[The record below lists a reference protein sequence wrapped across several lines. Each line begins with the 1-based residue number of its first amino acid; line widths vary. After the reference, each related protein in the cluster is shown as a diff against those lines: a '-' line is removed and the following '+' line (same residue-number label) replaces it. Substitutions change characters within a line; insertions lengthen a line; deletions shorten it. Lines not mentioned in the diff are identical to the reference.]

1 MSPSPAPAKPG
12 AHRRLAGTL
21 ILLVMLVGGIF
32 MWAGNPYLW
41 IRFTAARADSQN
53 LTMGQA
59 FFILVA
65 IAVTG
70 VVTVK
75 ILAILSGL
83 YARVMGGSDD
93 VTVRMPWN
101 QSLRDGRTTGRTT
114 SALDVVMVVSVSVA
128 LVAATIW
135 FFFFATYG

>member
-1 MSPSPAPAKPG
+1 MSSPTTRSPSAPRKIAG
-12 AHRRLAGTL
+12 ALILALMLAGGL
-21 ILLVMLVGGIF
+21 F

-41 IRFTAARADSQN
+41 IRVTASRADSQN

-59 FFILVA
+59 AFVIVA

-70 VVTVK
+70 FVMVK
-75 ILAILSGL
+75 VLAVLNGW
-83 YARVMGGSDD
+83 YAKVMGGSDD

-101 QSLRDGRTTGRTT
+101 QSMRDGRTTGRTT
-114 SALDVVMVVSVSVA
+114 SAIDVVMVGSVSIA
-128 LVAATIW
+128 LVVATIW

>member
-1 MSPSPAPAKPG
+1 VSSPSKVAAP
-12 AHRRLAGTL
+12 RRLLGTA
-21 ILLVMLVGGIF
+21 ILALMLVGGIF

-59 FFILVA
+59 AFILVA
-65 IAVTG
+65 IAITG
-70 VVTVK
+70 FVMVK
-75 ILAILSGL
+75 VLAVLSGL
-83 YARVMGGSDD
+83 YAKVMGGSDD

-101 QSLRDGRTTGRTT
+101 QSMRDGRTTGRTT
-114 SALDVVMVVSVSVA
+114 SALDVVMVASVSVA
-128 LVAATIW
+128 LVAAAVW

>member
-1 MSPSPAPAKPG
+1 MSPLRKPAG
-12 AHRRLAGTL
+12 AAILAL
-21 ILLVMLVGGIF
+21 MLVGGLF

-41 IRFTAARADSQN
+41 IRVTAAQADSQN
-53 LTMGQA
+53 LTGGQA
-59 FFILVA
+59 LFILFA

-70 VVTVK
+70 FVMVK
-75 ILAILSGL
+75 VLAVLNGL
-83 YARVMGGSDD
+83 YAKAMGGSDE

-101 QSLRDGRTTGRTT
+101 QSMRDGRTTGRTT

-128 LVAATIW
+128 IVAAAIW

>member
-1 MSPSPAPAKPG
+1 MTSARSTTRNA
-12 AHRRLAGTL
+12 LAA
-21 ILLVMLVGGIF
+21 LVLALMLVGGLF

-41 IRFTAARADSQN
+41 IRVTAARADSQN

-59 FFILVA
+59 AFVLIA

-70 VVTVK
+70 FVMAKV
-75 ILAILSGL
+75 LAQLGGL
-83 YARVMGGSDD
+83 YARLRGGSDE

-101 QSLRDGRTTGRTT
+101 QSMRDGRDTGRTT
-114 SALDVVMVVSVSVA
+114 TVLDVVMVSSVSLA
-128 LVAATIW
+128 ILAAAIW